1 MKQVEVAAAIV
12 MDEGEILCVQRGKNK
27 LSYISEKFE
36 FPGGKIEKGETLKET
51 VVRELKEEL
60 MLEVFPKEK
69 LITVKHQYPDFHLT
83 MHAFVCSCK
92 DRKLKLT
99 EHIDYK
105 WLSPSELL
113 PLDWAEADVPII
125 QKIVS
130 DGK

>member
-12 MDEGEILCVQRGKNK
+12 MDQGAILCVQRGKNK

-60 MLEVFPKEK
+60 MLEVLPKKK

-83 MHAFVCSCK
+83 MHAFLCTCST
-92 DRKLKLT
+92 RNLKLT
-99 EHIDYK
+99 EHIDYR
-105 WLSPSELL
+105 WLSPSELP
-113 PLDWAEADVPII
+113 PLDWAAADIPIVEQI
-125 QKIVS
+125 LKMS
-130 DGK
+130 

>member
-60 MLEVFPKEK
+60 MLEVLPKKK

-83 MHAFVCSCK
+83 MHAFLCGCSTR
-92 DRKLKLT
+92 DLKLT
-99 EHIDYK
+99 EHIDYR

-113 PLDWAEADVPII
+113 SLDWAAADIPIVEQI
-125 QKIVS
+125 LKMS
-130 DGK
+130 

>member
-60 MLEVFPKEK
+60 MLDVLPKEK

-83 MHAFVCSCK
+83 MHAFLCTCST
-92 DRKLKLT
+92 RNLKLT
-99 EHIDYK
+99 EHIDCR
-105 WLSPSELL
+105 WLSPSELP
-113 PLDWAEADVPII
+113 PLDWAAADIPIVHKLI
-125 QKIVS
+125 RS
-130 DGK
+130 

>member
-60 MLEVFPKEK
+60 MLEVLPKEK
-69 LITVKHQYPDFHLT
+69 LIIVKHQYPDFHLT
-83 MHAFVCSCK
+83 MHAFLCTCSTR
-92 DRKLKLT
+92 DLKLT
-99 EHIDYK
+99 EHIDHRR
-105 WLSPSELL
+105 LSPSELP
-113 PLDWAEADVPII
+113 PLDWAAADIPIVEQI
-125 QKIVS
+125 LKMS
-130 DGK
+130 